1 MSKISNKAKA
11 IALGICSVPIVAGII
26 AGRQATN
33 TLTYPIEY
41 SAEAIEHLTGKWE
54 GCRTKAYKDTGG
66 LWTQGVGH
74 LCGKLKP
81 TETLTLEQ
89 VADLLNADLYKAE
102 QCVMTHF
109 NGKALTQGQ
118 REALTDFAFN
128 VGCAKATKNST
139 GKMTKI
145 RIYALTKQYDKM
157 CNEFLN
163 WSYGRDEKGKM
174 VRIQGLYNRRLDEQ
188 KWCLK

>member
-1 MSKISNKAKA
+1 MKMTKTKSAV
-11 IALGICSVPIVAGII
+11 ALGICAVGVVAKLV
-26 AGRQATN
+26 ADKQANGTA
-33 TLTYPIEY
+33 TYPIMY

-89 VADLLNADLYKAE
+89 VADILNKDLYIAE
-102 QCVMTHF
+102 QCVLTKF
-109 NGKALTQGQ
+109 NGRELSKGQ

-128 VGCAKATKNST
+128 VGCTKATINNS
-139 GKMTKI
+139 GAMTKI
-145 RIYALTKQYDKM
+145 RRYALTGQTNAM

-163 WSYGRDEKGKM
+163 WAMGRNEKGKM
-174 VRIQGLYNRRLDEQ
+174 VRIQGLYNRRLEE
-188 KWCLK
+188 KAWCLK